1 MYIVSASGGLT
12 CVIYLGLFKFKKDA
26 MSLYNSAKQ
35 EIDEFASRIE
45 GVAYEDTMNINK
57 TSTSFSISY
66 NCRKNNHFVLQLSIE
81 YYTDRMFN
89 DYIKNNMYTL
99 KNGEQIPIYLQDE
112 KRWREYFPDLFRGYS
127 SQDLFD
133 RM

>member
-35 EIDEFASRIE
+35 EIDEFASHIE
-45 GVAYEDTMNINK
+45 GVVYENTMNINK

-66 NCRKNNHFVLQLSIE
+66 HCRKNNQPVLHLSIE

-99 KNGEQIPIYLQDE
+99 KNGEQIPIYE
-112 KRWREYFPDLFRGYS
+112 HEEMRWREYFPDLFRGYS

>member
-1 MYIVSASGGLT
+1 MYIVSASSSLI

-35 EIDEFASRIE
+35 EVDEFASRIE
-45 GVAYEDTMNINK
+45 GVVYENTTDINK
-57 TSTSFSISY
+57 LGTGFSISY
-66 NCRKNNHFVLQLSIE
+66 HCRKNNCHVLLLSIE
-81 YYTDRMFN
+81 YYTNRMFN

-99 KNGEQIPIYLQDE
+99 ENGKQIPMYE
-112 KRWREYFPDLFRGYS
+112 HEEMRWREDFPDLFRGYS